1 MESTVSS
8 TRSSCARYFPPT
20 TTIVS
25 SVGSVKLT
33 NGLEGITEGREN
45 EDIYLRLGVS
55 FPVSLNEKVRINSMF
70 LIKINL
76 NVGY

>member
-1 MESTVSS
+1 MSS
-8 TRSSCARYFPPT
+8 TMSSCARYFPPT

-25 SVGSVKLT
+25 SVGSVNLT
-33 NGLEGITEGREN
+33 NGLEGIKEGREN
-45 EDIYLRLGVS
+45 EDSYLRLGMF
-55 FPVSLNEKVRINSMF
+55 FPVSLNERVKNNSMF

>member
-1 MESTVSS
+1 MSS
-8 TRSSCARYFPPT
+8 TMSSCARYFPPT

-33 NGLEGITEGREN
+33 NGLEGITEKREN
-45 EDIYLRLGVS
+45 ENIYLRLGVI
-55 FPVSLNEKVRINSMF
+55 FPVSLNERVKNNSMF

>member
-1 MESTVSS
+1 MSS
-8 TRSSCARYFPPT
+8 TMSSCARYFPPT

-25 SVGSVKLT
+25 WVGSVKLT
-33 NGLEGITEGREN
+33 NGLEGITEGREIEN
-45 EDIYLRLGVS
+45 IYLRLGVF
-55 FPVSLNEKVRINSMF
+55 FPVSLNERVKNNSMF